1 MRDAINLLHAHKHKT
16 QIKHEHNNMFKNLQ
30 LAYWNQAIS
39 IKCKSCDI
47 NLALFF
53 THFSLFGR
61 QSAVAGL
68 KKSNFRESQSQ
79 ELERRKNVKKQKNDI

>member
-1 MRDAINLLHAHKHKT
+1 
-16 QIKHEHNNMFKNLQ
+16 MFKNLQ
-30 LAYWNQAIS
+30 LAYVWNQAIS
-39 IKCKSCDI
+39 IKLR

-79 ELERRKNVKKQKNDI
+79 ELERRKNVKKQKNDIFKTRVFFFTTFEW